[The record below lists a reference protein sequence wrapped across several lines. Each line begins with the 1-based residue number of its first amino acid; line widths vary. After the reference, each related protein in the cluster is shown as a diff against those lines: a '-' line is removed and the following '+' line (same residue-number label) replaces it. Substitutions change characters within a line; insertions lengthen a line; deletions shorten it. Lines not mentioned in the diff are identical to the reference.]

1 MAEEI
6 VSQVLSSGVEG
17 AGLVLL
23 LVIAYK
29 IYKVKIRTKSECCG
43 EGFSIET
50 SNAGGGEV
58 ELPTPSV

>member
-1 MAEEI
+1 MADEI
-6 VSQVLSSGVEG
+6 IAQVLASGLEG

-29 IYKVKIRTKSECCG
+29 IYKVKIRTRSECCG

-50 SNAGGGEV
+50 NNPGGGEV
-58 ELPTPSV
+58 EMTNTSV

>member
-29 IYKVKIRTKSECCG
+29 IYKVKIRTKC
-43 EGFSIET
+43 
-50 SNAGGGEV
+50 
-58 ELPTPSV
+58 LPNYLS